1 MALTRLDNLYSS
13 KTGKY
18 LYVSPDDFNATDE
31 LDNRGNSPLRPFKT
45 IQRAFIEVARYSY
58 LPGKDNDRFDQFSI
72 MLMPGDHYIDN
83 RPGLVDYNESGRQR
97 YYDSQNL
104 ILANRQ
110 EIIDRAAAEVAVQ
123 HPDFYF
129 PGDNQTDSSSRYA
142 DAYRFIQK
150 NRTVIVDT
158 ALAEVAVQHPDFYF
172 PGDSQTDTGSR
183 YADSYR
189 LIKLNKTQ
197 IVNTAWANMLAQYP
211 SSAPT
216 ETKCKRDLGIFVDS
230 ISLDVYTRGNRY
242 SKEFA
247 LQYFNN
253 GVPISNGLVGEE
265 VQSVYAFNEAAALMK
280 TAIVNGLAVND
291 LTITADP
298 LTGLNTSP
306 NSCADVRA
314 AIDTLNTIVTT
325 AISTGSIAGLPNPV
339 NDGVFSLVGEPKCR
353 RDIGIF
359 VDAISL
365 DIFQGGGNR
374 YTRKFIKNYFNAAG
388 TSWVNNGL
396 QDEQEQSN
404 TAFAKARDMM
414 IQAINNQLYYK
425 DLTITADPA
434 TGSNTSVSS
443 CADVAAAITSLT
455 AIVTTTVTAGNLT
468 NLVAETVPNITPGET
483 KCKRDIG
490 YIVDAVSSD
499 LANGGNANIIAA
511 TKSYFSKSG
520 VPIANGLVDE
530 EDQSIT
536 AFNMARDMM
545 KKAVTNQLSTKDLTI
560 SPGPADYD
568 LGGVVIP
575 NLPSGNAA
583 TCIDVQTNIDTLIA
597 IITTTIDAGNLNN
610 LADIQVTGTI
620 PVFNYSKALE
630 EWQDNTVL
638 DLSNPDNVLY
648 KFNASTGGA
657 IVPRGCSL
665 IGYDLRRT
673 IVRPLYVPDPTDGT
687 QGRTSIFNLTG
698 GCYIWQFTIKD
709 GDLSSNSPL
718 FDETDNVGKVY
729 FQKGNVSQLAVPE
742 YSHHK
747 ICIMEYAENQEL
759 DLYYQKVARAFALF
773 QPTIDDGDFEP
784 LPQENR
790 IVGPLSDTRSIVNI
804 KLVANTNTEKT
815 TVRVTTK
822 IAHGYFK
829 DQYIAII
836 DNGLND
842 LLNGTFK
849 VTATN
854 VGNNPKVFEY
864 EVNSTIAILG
874 LDITQDG
881 YSTGSTPALS
891 TNARGQAEIDSV
903 ESASPYVFNCSIRST
918 WGICGMWADGAKA
931 TGFRSMV
938 VAQYTGVSL
947 QKDDRAFIRY
957 DEFTNTWN
965 QASLTDAFAT
975 VPYHAKGDAYWKDDW
990 RNFHIRASNDAFI
1003 QCVSVFAVG
1012 FHDHFLMESG
1022 GDMSI
1027 TNSNSNFGNTSL
1039 HAAGFKGF
1047 AFNQDKGGY
1056 ITDIIPV
1063 KEIDSSS
1070 FNENT
1075 LKYYSIALQP
1085 TKLESNNTKLYYGAD
1100 NAYDPFTKPTTTIE
1114 TYRLGAKNDEKIFL
1128 KLKST
1133 SGSTDEYNC
1142 TLSPSGFKRYTVSL
1156 DTLNPDGVS
1165 IDSVAQDAANRIEDN
1180 KTFIQQEAYG
1190 YIIQKY
1196 PNLLTNTNITISK
1209 CQRDIGIFVDAVIQD
1224 LRLGGNINTIQ
1235 AAEGYYVGGQLSY
1248 ITSELNETIEGLDY
1262 VKNLCI
1268 SAMRNFDYLIRNCA
1282 TTTGSPIVDIGDTSG
1297 IVIGMKV
1304 TQYAYNTTNFTN
1316 GRLNANAVPV
1326 TDFPVIPSNVYV
1338 KRILDATKIELGTQ
1352 GSKLSTGTTV
1362 VANTTTAS
1370 GAYLYFEL
1378 PQTASLTDSNNNLQ
1392 GAWAAQ
1398 FATKDPTIL
1407 QDTSTWT
1414 GTEKGYPEC
1423 VDIAT
1428 TIQGYFSNVNLIL
1441 NQGLSPLNSTAID
1454 ASNLIKSNKQ
1464 LIAEVAVD
1472 RMLTYFPGF
1481 VIPGGNQECI
1491 DDVLKVIDALTFNV
1505 KYGSNSKIYEAGLLY
1520 ATQPALLA
1528 GERSQSTYVYQQVRD
1543 MAIQAMRNE
1552 TITITGSTLT
1562 QYKDLTILQDP
1573 LNPAC
1578 AGVATAINN
1587 LMAILIQ
1594 SIGTEDTP
1602 GNLNGITK
1610 TTPEF
1615 TNITRVESTLDTANL
1630 ATRATLFT
1638 VNTGGGTSNPH
1649 NFETGT
1655 PVRLVPRAKDGTY
1668 PDKRVIRLPRGFDT
1682 NTIYYVIA
1690 PGRGTY
1696 PENYADDAIY
1706 PNIFGPTASTKLM
1719 LASTKENAAAGI
1731 YIYSSETD
1739 SVDQNV
1745 EIELQQYTLDETYN
1759 LHKYTCNFTAGQ
1771 TDVIK
1776 TDIPHIFDTPGN
1788 INQVQKIFF
1797 RTFGDPADSQLPQIT
1812 VNGVSS
1818 PVSTTEYYYVRY
1830 VSSKTFSVHTT
1841 AAEALA
1847 GTPRV
1852 TFTSGFGKD
1861 FYVFADKRVSPVR
1874 FDVTAQVIETSTN
1887 ITRTGLWY
1895 INVKDETTEQYNI
1908 LKRLHELGA
1917 TVKDERSKNTFYKRL
1932 TDSRTAADRIYRL
1945 RYVIPEYAEGV
1956 RDPLRGFVIKARTD
1970 ETRKLLPQKIIL
1982 KKVASGSPNVAY
1994 FETEIPN
2001 PTGGTITQ
2009 QLGLTSSELN
2019 ANFDY
2024 DPYNSGQSKVITSDK
2039 TASKIGFTI
2048 QSARKVNI
2056 SGTDLLE
2063 LTVFD
2068 HTITNDALKNDK
2080 FTTVEITAPQGGS
2093 FRINAS
2099 TTTDLSRINW
2109 SGYSSGGGWLQG
2121 YFNVQETGKH
2131 YLIIKNID
2139 DNKIIPYNSLI
2150 TTKFSQP
2157 VLDQNGNPTFDS
2169 NNNPVLIYANL
2180 AAKENSVG
2188 STDNSLSKSAK
2199 ADYLYSNKDANVL
2212 TVTPGD
2218 IIEDDD
2224 SVQYRVLSVEDA
2236 GEIEDTFYIFDI
2248 NEIQRR
2254 IPNQQSGIY
2263 YLTVVKGNISPYPTG
2278 AGVGE
2283 NFRYY
2288 KFSQPISQL
2297 YPLNYKNDPLWF
2309 QIKQDGS
2316 RDTSIIDTPPT
2327 VCAAN
2332 NYVHGLVTT
2341 NDYKNSETKE
2351 SVLDLI
2357 ENPSLSRY
2365 DYVTN
2370 AIKAQEGNAVSGSE
2384 DRKIPICGDS
2394 PYPTEGKLYVELRR
2408 PSIARSGNHTF
2419 EYLGFGPG
2427 NYSTGFPLRQEVVLS
2442 DIQDFYAQSK
2452 KEDGGIVFYTG
2463 LNSNGDLYIGN
2474 RKINAIT
2481 GEETYLERAVLADSA
2496 DETGDIGGLVTTFE
2510 LPVVFEKDITVDGN
2524 ANFNNP
2530 VTINVEA
2537 NEPNAL
2543 TVVSN
2548 VSSIAGDDISL
2559 DGQAF
2564 DLSSIPS
2571 GGDIVLHKNQ
2581 IWAGVYNLN
2590 PRGNTLL
2597 SGQDYSIRT
2606 HVDQTNGNTPS
2617 NHTPNQELSTL
2628 GLAIQFGTS
2637 GPKPGDILLKGKEIG
2652 STGSLAWV
2660 FSNFYSDITSSVFT
2674 VTALGNNL
2682 VRFNLQAGVS
2692 TTDAAVNIVVGS
2704 TLRIGGLTGRFTNVN
2719 GIRTVTDKT
2728 ASTFTVTTPFVISTS
2743 PNDPTVITG
2752 STIEISRNSWKEVGV
2767 LGAEALRTN
2776 TDNYGDFRL
2785 GINTLARASHGT
2797 GGDQINGFVSE
2808 AVKPRANL
2816 DIVGTAF
2823 ISGKTLATSPNN
2835 FTANPTLAARTFLTQ
2850 NNAFLVGG
2858 DSSAPNNAST
2868 LRVMTTNNGRFG
2880 INTTF
2885 NGTVSTDLDRTFVVI
2900 GNARITQDVRLQANL
2915 EVNGGSLTTTS
2926 TFFNL
2931 TTTPTD
2937 VNAFDGA
2944 NNLNIAS
2951 VTTGTQVVNFGN
2963 IASNSTFN
2971 IGAFSTTGVLNIH
2984 SSTTSS
2990 VISLGTANN
2999 TNTNSTSVVRI
3010 GGAYSKNSDSLI
3022 NGSILK
3028 VYNRYAHFDGDVS
3041 FGKGLAT
3048 ATGIARLQ
3056 SNAQQVDFLTITTSK
3071 VNLATAASTVN
3082 IGALGGNTTV
3092 QNSLTILA
3100 NTTMNGDTTLLGG
3113 LNSGSFQL
3121 RRGSFSVPTQ
3131 THTAGNNTTIF
3142 NIDLYKRQ
3150 PINKTIDTEGAATYG
3165 NTTWKVSTT
3174 DPETYFLPIGEVAT
3188 SLEYEVGAYL
3198 LIDRSV
3204 AVTGQNTTVSPVGEQ
3219 YSELLEI
3226 VEITNI
3232 NNITSPPSLRITV
3245 KRARNQLTSSGGM
3258 VVDNNAPSGYK
3269 FLRHDHPDNAILV
3282 RYNLS
3287 KTVSFLTTTLNA
3299 PTPGT
3304 LQNATTGTFSGTVT
3318 VGDIF
3323 RLSANAEGY
3332 LGELTFV
3339 NGVTETSVQ
3348 KFVVNDGGTPAT
3360 ELFVVESTTGNTSI
3374 YGNTTVYKNLTLSGS
3389 TTANTDRLIITD
3401 GTTVN
3406 NFVVDS
3412 ANGNTSIAGNLG
3424 VGGTLY
3430 DKFVVTGSS
3439 GNTLLKGG
3447 NLTIT
3452 ASDGTTNRLTLQNSS
3467 GNLTISG
3474 TLTASGTGEN
3484 VFVGDIKLTGGDLTV
3499 SKLVGNVETNIFK
3512 INNTGSIDYAN
3523 QTGFFTPSGAR
3534 KWIYASGG
3542 AEIIEV
3548 QSNINYFVA
3557 PSANTVIK
3565 LPLTPTTGDMIRIV
3579 DVGGLLT
3586 YNVSLKFRCPTGTR
3600 IQGDGTNSGGT
3611 PDPGSTY
3618 NGGELIIQ
3626 TPNAALGL
3634 IFIGSTNYDGTTTG
3648 APSTQ
3653 QGWWLMEI

>member
-83 RPGLVDYNESGRQR
+83 RPGLVDFDEQGRQR

-110 EIIDRAAAEVAVQ
+110 EIIDRAYGEISIQYNEIAWGNDWVV
-123 HPDFYF
+123 
-129 PGDNQTDSSSRYA
+129 PGDQVTDSRSRFK
-142 DAYRFIQK
+142 DAYRLIQR
-150 NRTVIVDT
+150 NRADIIESAFDALVDEYPT
-158 ALAEVAVQHPDFYF
+158 F
-172 PGDSQTDTGSR
+172 
-183 YADSYR
+183 
-189 LIKLNKTQ
+189 
-197 IVNTAWANMLAQYP
+197 VN
-211 SSAPT
+211 
-216 ETKCKRDLGIFVDS
+216 
-230 ISLDVYTRGNRY
+230 
-242 SKEFA
+242 
-247 LQYFNN
+247 
-253 GVPISNGLVGEE
+253 
-265 VQSVYAFNEAAALMK
+265 
-280 TAIVNGLAVND
+280 
-291 LTITADP
+291 
-298 LTGLNTSP
+298 P
-306 NSCADVRA
+306 NA
-314 AIDTLNTIVTT
+314 T
-325 AISTGSIAGLPNPV
+325 
-339 NDGVFSLVGEPKCR
+339 KCR
-353 RDIGIF
+353 RDIGYF
-359 VDAISL
+359 VDAVSL
-365 DIFQGGGNR
+365 DISLGSGNV
-374 YTRKFIKNYFNAAG
+374 YTRKFLKNYFNAAG
-388 TSWVNNGL
+388 TAWVSNGL
-396 QDEQEQSN
+396 QGEEVQSSY
-404 TAFAKARDMM
+404 AFGEAAVQMKL
-414 IQAINNQLYYK
+414 AITNQLAYK
-425 DLTITADPA
+425 DLTITADTA
-434 TGSNTSVSS
+434 TGSNTNVNS
-443 CADVAAAITSLT
+443 CANVSAVIDTLTSLVNDII
-455 AIVTTTVTAGNLT
+455 ADGNLT
-468 NLVAETVPNITPGET
+468 NLPPEVVAQVGEGEA

-490 YIVDAVSSD
+490 YIIDAVSSD
-499 LANGGNANIIAA
+499 LANGGNANIIAS
-511 TKSYFSKSG
+511 TKSYFTKAG
-520 VPIANGLVDE
+520 VPISNGLVGE
-530 EDQSIT
+530 TAQSVV
-536 AFNMARDMM
+536 AFNAARDMM
-545 KKAVTNQLSTKDLTI
+545 KKAVTNQLYSKDLTV
-560 SPGPADYD
+560 SAGPADYD
-568 LGGVVIP
+568 LGGAIVP

-583 TCIDVQTNIDTLIA
+583 TCVDVQANIDTLVA
-597 IITTTIDAGNLNN
+597 ILTTTITDGNLSN

-620 PVFNYSKALE
+620 PVFNYSRALE
-630 EWQDNTVL
+630 EWQDNTIL

-673 IVRPLYVPDPTDGT
+673 IVRPLYVPDPADGT

-718 FDETDNVGKVY
+718 FNEEDNVGKVY

-747 ICIMEYAENQEL
+747 ICIMEYAENEEL
-759 DLYYQKVARAFALF
+759 DRYYEKVARAFALF

-804 KLVANTNTEKT
+804 KLVANANTEKT

-854 VGNNPKVFEY
+854 VGDNPKVFEY
-864 EVNSTIAILG
+864 EVNSTTAILG

-881 YSTGSTPALS
+881 YSSGTTPALS
-891 TNARGQAEIDSV
+891 INARGQAEIDSV

-975 VPYHAKGDAYWKDDW
+975 VPYHTKGDAYWKDDW

-1063 KEIDSSS
+1063 KEIDSSA
-1070 FNENT
+1070 FNET
-1075 LKYYSIALQP
+1075 QLKYYSIALQP
-1085 TKLESNNTKLYYGAD
+1085 SKLDSNNTKLYYGAD

-1114 TYRLGAKNDEKIFL
+1114 GYRLGAKNDEKIYL

-1133 SGSTDEYNC
+1133 TGSTDEYNA
-1142 TLSPSGFKRYTVSL
+1142 TLEPSGFKRYTVSL
-1156 DTLNPDGVS
+1156 ETLNPDGIA
-1165 IDSVAQDAANRIEDN
+1165 IDNLAQDAANRVEDN
-1180 KTFIQQEAYG
+1180 KLFIQQEAYG

-1196 PNLLTNTNITISK
+1196 PDLLTNTNITISK
-1209 CQRDIGIFVDAVIQD
+1209 CQRDIGYFVDAVVQD

-1235 AAEGYYVGGQLSY
+1235 AAEGYYVGGQLAY
-1248 ITSELNETIEGLDY
+1248 IPNELNETIEALDY
-1262 VKNLCI
+1262 VKSLCI
-1268 SAMRNFDYLIRNCA
+1268 SAMRNFDYLVRNVG
-1282 TTTGSPIVDIGDTSG
+1282 TTIGSPIIDIGDTSG
-1297 IVIGMKV
+1297 ILVGMKV
-1304 TQYAYNTTNFTN
+1304 TQYEYNTTNFTN
-1316 GRLNANAVPV
+1316 GRLNPAAVPV
-1326 TDFPVIPSNVYV
+1326 TTNPVIPANVYV
-1338 KRILDATKIELGTQ
+1338 KRIVDASKIEIGTQ
-1352 GSKLSTGTTV
+1352 GSRLNTGTTV
-1362 VANTTTAS
+1362 NANITSS
-1370 GAYLYFEL
+1370 GGTYLYFEL
-1378 PQTASLTDSNNNLQ
+1378 PKTASLTDSVNNLQ
-1392 GAWAAQ
+1392 GSWAAQ
-1398 FATKDPTIL
+1398 FATKDPTVI
-1407 QDTSTWT
+1407 QDTSTWS
-1414 GTEKGYPEC
+1414 GTVQGYPEC
-1423 VDIAT
+1423 TGIAS
-1428 TIQGYFSNVNLIL
+1428 TIEGYFSNINLIL
-1441 NQGLSPLNSTAID
+1441 NQGLTPLGGRWVD
-1454 ASNLIKSNKQ
+1454 ASNLILGNKQ
-1464 LIAEVAVD
+1464 LIAEVAVA
-1472 RMLTYFPGF
+1472 RMLAQPQFAGF
-1481 VIPGGNQECI
+1481 TIPGGNQECI
-1491 DDVLKVIDALTFNV
+1491 DDVLKVIDALAFNV
-1505 KYGSNSKIYEAGLLY
+1505 KYGFNSKIYEAALIY
-1520 ATQPALLA
+1520 ATQPNLLQ
-1528 GERSQSTYVYQQVRD
+1528 GERDESVYVYEQVRE

-1562 QYKDLTILQDP
+1562 QYFDQTVILDP
-1573 LNPAC
+1573 SNPTC
-1578 AGVATAINN
+1578 ANVATAINN
-1587 LMAILIQ
+1587 LMGIILQ
-1594 SIGTEDTP
+1594 SIGTEATP
-1602 GNLNGITK
+1602 GNLTGVTK
-1610 TTPEF
+1610 TTPSF
-1615 TNITRVESTLDTANL
+1615 TNITRVEPTLDTANL

-1655 PVRLVPRAKDGTY
+1655 PVRLVPRAKAGTN

-1696 PENYADDAIY
+1696 PENYSDDVTY
-1706 PNIFGPTASTKLM
+1706 PNIFGPTSSTKLM
-1719 LASTKENAAAGI
+1719 LSSTKENAASGI

-1739 SVDQNV
+1739 SVDPNV
-1745 EIELQQYTLDETYN
+1745 EIELQQYTLDETYD
-1759 LHKYTCNFTAGQ
+1759 LHQYTCNFTAGQ

-1776 TDIPHIFDTPGN
+1776 TDVPHIFDIPGN
-1788 INQVQKIFF
+1788 INQVQKVFF
-1797 RTFGDPADSQLPQIT
+1797 RTFGDPNDSELPQIT

-1818 PVSTTEYYYVRY
+1818 PVETDQYYYVRY
-1830 VSSKTFSVHTT
+1830 VSSKTFSVHTS

-1852 TFTSGFGKD
+1852 TFTAGFGKD

-1874 FDVTAQVIETSTN
+1874 FDVAAQVVESSTN
-1887 ITRTGLWY
+1887 TVRTGLWY
-1895 INVKDETTEQYNI
+1895 INVKDETTQQFNI
-1908 LKRLHELGA
+1908 LRRLHELG
-1917 TVKDERSKNTFYKRL
+1917 VLLKDDRSKNTFYRRL
-1932 TDSRTAADRIYRL
+1932 TDDRQTFDRIYRL

-1970 ETRKLLPQKIIL
+1970 ETRKLLPQKIVL

-1994 FETEIPN
+1994 FETQIPN

-2009 QLGLTSSELN
+2009 QLGLTTPELN

-2024 DPYNSGQSKVITSDK
+2024 DPYKLSQAKVVTSDK
-2039 TASKIGFTI
+2039 TSSKIAFTI
-2048 QSARKVNI
+2048 QSARKVNV

-2080 FTTVEITAPQGGS
+2080 FTTVKITAPQGGT

-2099 TTTDLSRINW
+2099 TTTDLSRITWN
-2109 SGYSSGGGWLQG
+2109 GYSTGGGWLQG
-2121 YFNVQETGKH
+2121 YFNVEETGEH

-2139 DNKIIPYNSLI
+2139 DNKNILYNSLVN
-2150 TTKFSQP
+2150 TRFSQP
-2157 VLDQNGNPTFDS
+2157 VLDLNGNPVIDG
-2169 NNNPVLIYANL
+2169 NGNPVLIYADL

-2188 STDNSLSKSAK
+2188 SAANSLSKSAK
-2199 ADYLYSNKDANVL
+2199 IDYLYSNKDANVL

-2224 SVQYRVLSVEDA
+2224 SVQYRVLSVEDS

-2248 NEIQRR
+2248 NTIQRR

-2278 AGVGE
+2278 PGVGE
-2283 NFRYY
+2283 NFRKY

-2309 QIKQDGS
+2309 QINQDGS
-2316 RDTSIIDTPPT
+2316 RDTSIVDAPPT

-2341 NDYKNSETKE
+2341 NDSKNSETKE
-2351 SVLDLI
+2351 AVIDLV
-2357 ENPSLSRY
+2357 ENPALSRY

-2394 PYPTEGKLYVELRR
+2394 QYPTEGKLYVELRR

-2481 GEETYLERAVLADSA
+2481 GEETYLERAVLVDSA

-2530 VTINVEA
+2530 VTINVES

-2548 VSSIAGDDISL
+2548 VSSTAGDDTTL
-2559 DGQAF
+2559 DSQAF

-2581 IWAGVYNLN
+2581 IWAAVYNFN

-2606 HVDQTNGNTPS
+2606 HVDQTNGNSPS
-2617 NHTPNQELSTL
+2617 NHTPNQENSSL
-2628 GLAIQFGTS
+2628 GLSVQFGLTS
-2637 GPKPGDILLKGKEIG
+2637 AKPGDILLKGKEIG
-2652 STGSLAWV
+2652 STGSLGWIY
-2660 FSNFYSDITSSVFT
+2660 SNFYTDITSNVFT
-2674 VTALGNNL
+2674 VTALGNTA
-2682 VRFNLQAGVS
+2682 VRFDLQAGVS
-2692 TTDAAVNIVVGS
+2692 TSDAAVNIVVGS
-2704 TLRIGGLTGRFTNVN
+2704 TLRISGLSGRFANVN
-2719 GIRTVTDKT
+2719 GIRTVTAKT
-2728 ASTFTVTTPFVISTS
+2728 STTFTVTTPFVISTS
-2743 PNDPTVITG
+2743 PNDPTLITG

-2776 TDNYGDFRL
+2776 TNNYGDFRL
-2785 GINTLARASHGT
+2785 GINTLARAQHGV
-2797 GGDQINGFVSE
+2797 GGDQINGFVST
-2808 AVKPRANL
+2808 AVQPRANL
-2816 DIVGTAF
+2816 DLVGTAF
-2823 ISGKTLATSPNN
+2823 ISGKTLATSPND
-2835 FTANPTLAARTFLTQ
+2835 FISNPTLAGRTFINQ
-2850 NNAFLVGG
+2850 DNALLVGG
-2858 DSSAPNNAST
+2858 DSATPNNAAT
-2868 LRVMTTNNGRFG
+2868 LRVMTTNSGRFG
-2880 INTTF
+2880 INTTN
-2885 NGTVSTDLDRTFVVI
+2885 NGTASTALDRTLVVI
-2900 GNARITQDVRLQANL
+2900 GNARITQDVRLQSNL
-2915 EVNGGSLTTTS
+2915 EVNGGSLTTS
-2926 TFFNL
+2926 SSFFNL
-2931 TTTPTD
+2931 IASPTD
-2937 VNAFDGA
+2937 VNAFNNA

-2951 VTTGTQVVNFGN
+2951 VTTGTQVINVGN
-2963 IASNSTFN
+2963 IASNSTIN
-2971 IGAFSTTGVLNIH
+2971 LGAFSTTGSLNIH
-2984 SSTTSS
+2984 SGTTSS
-2990 VISLGTANN
+2990 LISLGTADNLS
-2999 TNTNSTSVVRI
+2999 TNSTSVVKI
-3010 GGAYSKNSDSLI
+3010 GGAYSKNSDSLE

-3028 VYNRYAHFDGDVS
+3028 VYNRYAYFDGDVS
-3041 FGKGLAT
+3041 FGKGLAN

-3056 SNAQQVDFLTITTSK
+3056 SNAQQVDFLTVTTSK
-3071 VNLATAASTVN
+3071 ANIATAASTVN

-3092 QNSLTILA
+3092 QNSLSVLA
-3100 NTTMNGDTTLLGG
+3100 NTTMNGDTTLSGG
-3113 LNSGSFQL
+3113 LNSGSFEL
-3121 RRGSFSVPTQ
+3121 RRGSFGVPVQ
-3131 THTAGNNTTIF
+3131 THNAGNNTTNF

-3150 PINKTIDTEGAATYG
+3150 IISKTIDTEGASTYG
-3165 NTTWKVSTT
+3165 NTTWRVSPS
-3174 DPETYFLPIGEVAT
+3174 DPETYFLPLGQTAT

-3198 LIDRSV
+3198 LIDRSTAV
-3204 AVTGQNTTVSPVGEQ
+3204 AGQNTVVSPVGEQ

-3232 NNITSPPSLRITV
+3232 NNITAPPSLRIKV
-3245 KRARNQLTSSGGM
+3245 KRARNQLTSSGTM
-3258 VVDNNAPSGYK
+3258 VVDAGAPSGYK
-3269 FLRHDHPDNAILV
+3269 YLRHDHPDNAVIV

-3287 KTVSFLTTTLNA
+3287 RTVSFLTSTLTA
-3299 PTPGT
+3299 PAPGT
-3304 LQNATTGTFSGTVT
+3304 LQVASTGTFSGTVT
-3318 VGDIF
+3318 TGDLF
-3323 RLSANAEGY
+3323 RLSPNAEGY
-3332 LGELTFV
+3332 QGELTFV
-3339 NGVTETSVQ
+3339 NGVTQTSVQ
-3348 KFVVNDGGTPAT
+3348 RFVVNDGGTPAT

-3374 YGNTTVYKNLTLSGS
+3374 YGTATVYKTLTLSGS
-3389 TTANTDRLIITD
+3389 TTANTDRLLITD
-3401 GTTVN
+3401 GNGVN
-3406 NFVVDS
+3406 KFIVDS
-3412 ANGNTSIAGNLG
+3412 SSGDTSIAGNLN
-3424 VGGTLY
+3424 VGGSTY
-3430 DKFVVTGSS
+3430 DKFVVTGAT
-3439 GNTLLKGG
+3439 GNTLIKGG
-3447 NLTIT
+3447 NLTISST
-3452 ASDGTTNRLTLQNSS
+3452 DGTVNRLTLQNSS

-3474 TLTASGTGEN
+3474 TLTATGTGEN
-3484 VFVGDIKLTGGDLTV
+3484 VLSGDLKLTGGDFNVAKIV
-3499 SKLVGNVETNIFK
+3499 SNVETSIFK
-3512 INNTGSIDYAN
+3512 INSSGSIDFAN
-3523 QTGFFTPSGAR
+3523 QTGFFTPTGAR
-3534 KWIYASGG
+3534 KWIFAGG
-3542 AEIIEV
+3542 GTEILEV
-3548 QSNINYFVA
+3548 QSNVNYFVA
-3557 PSANTVIK
+3557 ASANTVIK
-3565 LPLTPTTGDMIRIV
+3565 LPLTAVTGDMIRIV

-3586 YNVSLKFRCPTGTR
+3586 YNVSLKFRAPTGVR
-3600 IQGDGTNSGGT
+3600 IQGDATNAGGT

-3618 NGGELIIQ
+3618 NGGELIVQ

-3634 IFIGSTNYDGTTTG
+3634 VYVGASNFDGTSTG
-3648 APSTQ
+3648 APTTQ